1 MLTDPVAN
9 CYQVHVTRALLTHN
23 HRVDKETFLQYS
35 NTRLK
40 LSRELL
46 SCVELMRKT
55 GVKPKDVH
63 RYIMKHSSCAPTLKD
78 VQNILH
84 RLRNQEEAASAA
96 AAAAPVTTNTRLEQ
110 THVIDEST
118 GNAVPK
124 RTTEDQVLR
133 DFRLAHSGPLDGEL
147 LDLVDPTT
155 QFKVSRAM
163 GNAVATL
170 LAEMSAAEFAAAFRV
185 MDVAMNIV
193 REHQEEKQAE
203 TGAAP
208 SEGGDGAVTTYVD
221 SCDSGASVDVSW
233 TRGI

>member
-1 MLTDPVAN
+1 ML
-9 CYQVHVTRALLTHN
+9 YQNGLPKTKFYVTFVSH
-23 HRVDKETFLQYS
+23 
-35 NTRLK
+35 
-40 LSRELL
+40 
-46 SCVELMRKT
+46 
-55 GVKPKDVH
+55 
-63 RYIMKHSSCAPTLKD
+63 TLG
-78 VQNILH
+78 H
-84 RLRNQEEAASAA
+84 WMA
-96 AAAAPVTTNTRLEQ
+96 
-110 THVIDEST
+110 
-118 GNAVPK
+118 
-124 RTTEDQVLR
+124 
-133 DFRLAHSGPLDGEL
+133 